1 MEDYVNFINKKFEDY
16 FLDYIKKKNIHPII
30 EDLYK
35 DVLKFGKAGNN
46 YYDNSNKKMKMNI
59 SKLKKLEKYKIR
71 LTKRKIISIKIIK
84 DKYFK
89 DNNYYNFNINNEKLE
104 EIAKYFQ
111 NSYMPGTIKKLSD
124 HKYESDKVN
133 VVIYGSGPVG
143 LFIALYINQYYNYKN
158 LSKKKNWNILLIDN
172 RTDKDGYRF
181 NYSRTRQYSIGSSF
195 FSFIIQKLY
204 CNIDYGILINRLEYL
219 LYMYLLVHK
228 FYTDSLKETDN
239 ANINLYFSSKNV
251 DLNKIKADIIFDC
264 TGGRMNPKI
273 WSNEDMK
280 GFIPEDMLTHKDS
293 EFTLRKDINKYIWD
307 SDIYP
312 FKNYLVMND
321 LSNVGYYSL
330 RNQKILDETKK
341 IINKYGTTIDYKTMI
356 QIIEDYKD
364 NKNKKIELLI
374 KYMYHNF
381 IENKSYALS
390 VDIFSVYIQHAI
402 KISKIIKVKDNHR
415 AIYIGAGD
423 TIYHSHFATG
433 AGLSKS
439 IDLSVMCI
447 NSLEYFFNR

>member
-1 MEDYVNFINKKFEDY
+1 MENYVNFINKKFEDY

-35 DVLKFGKAGNN
+35 DVLEFGKAGNN
-46 YYDNSNKKMKMNI
+46 YYDNSNKKIKMNI

-71 LTKRKIISIKIIK
+71 LSKRKIISIKMIK
-84 DKYFK
+84 DKFFK

-124 HKYESDKVN
+124 HKYEPDKVN

-158 LSKKKNWNILLIDN
+158 LSMKKKWNILLIDN

-181 NYSRTRQYSIGSSF
+181 NYNRTRQYGIGSSF

-204 CNIDYGILINRLEYL
+204 CNIGIHILINRLEYL

-228 FYTDSLKETDN
+228 FYTDSLKETNN

-251 DLNKIKADIIFDC
+251 DLHEIKADIIFDC

-280 GFIPEDMLTHKDS
+280 GFIPEDMLTYKDS

-321 LSNVGYYSL
+321 LSNVDYYSL
-330 RNQKILDETKK
+330 CNQKILDETKK

-364 NKNKKIELLI
+364 NKKIELLI

-381 IENKSYALS
+381 INNKSYALS
-390 VDIFSVYIQHAI
+390 IDIFSVYIQHAI

-433 AGLSKS
+433 AGLNKS
-439 IDLSVMCI
+439 IDFSVMCI
-447 NSLEYFFNR
+447 NSLEYFFNK

>member
-1 MEDYVNFINKKFEDY
+1 MENYVNFINKKFEDY

-35 DVLKFGKAGNN
+35 DVLEFGKAGNN
-46 YYDNSNKKMKMNI
+46 YYDNSNKKIKINI
-59 SKLKKLEKYKIR
+59 LKLKKLEKYKIK
-71 LTKRKIISIKIIK
+71 LSKRKIISLKMIK
-84 DKYFK
+84 DKFFK

-158 LSKKKNWNILLIDN
+158 LSKKKKWNILLIDN

-181 NYSRTRQYSIGSSF
+181 NYSRTRQFAIGSSF
-195 FSFIIQKLY
+195 FSFVIQKLY

-219 LYMYLLVHK
+219 LYMYLLDHK

-251 DLNKIKADIIFDC
+251 DLHEIKADIIFDC

-280 GFIPEDMLTHKDS
+280 GFIPEDMLTYKDS

-341 IINKYGTTIDYKTMI
+341 IINKYGSTIDYKTMI

-390 VDIFSVYIQHAI
+390 VDIFSIYIQHAI

-423 TIYHSHFATG
+423 TIYHSHFANG
-433 AGLSKS
+433 AGLNKS
-439 IDLSVMCI
+439 IDFSVMCI
-447 NSLEYFFNR
+447 NSLEYFFNK

>member
-1 MEDYVNFINKKFEDY
+1 
-16 FLDYIKKKNIHPII
+16 
-30 EDLYK
+30 
-35 DVLKFGKAGNN
+35 
-46 YYDNSNKKMKMNI
+46 
-59 SKLKKLEKYKIR
+59 
-71 LTKRKIISIKIIK
+71 
-84 DKYFK
+84 
-89 DNNYYNFNINNEKLE
+89 
-104 EIAKYFQ
+104 
-111 NSYMPGTIKKLSD
+111 
-124 HKYESDKVN
+124 
-133 VVIYGSGPVG
+133 
-143 LFIALYINQYYNYKN
+143 
-158 LSKKKNWNILLIDN
+158 
-172 RTDKDGYRF
+172 
-181 NYSRTRQYSIGSSF
+181 
-195 FSFIIQKLY
+195 
-204 CNIDYGILINRLEYL
+204 
-219 LYMYLLVHK
+219 MYLLVHK

-251 DLNKIKADIIFDC
+251 DLHEIKADIIFDC

-280 GFIPEDMLTHKDS
+280 GFIPEDMLTYKDS

-312 FKNYLVMND
+312 FKNYIVMND

-341 IINKYGTTIDYKTMI
+341 IINKYGSTIDYKTMI

-423 TIYHSHFATG
+423 TIYHSHFANG
-433 AGLSKS
+433 AGLTKS
-439 IDLSVMCI
+439 IDFSVMCI
-447 NSLEYFFNR
+447 NSLEYFFNK